1 MKTNQSAIIR
11 RAWLVL
17 MLIVTQAI
25 SAMAVTVTG
34 VVTDSQNEPLMGV
47 AVTEKGN
54 PANGSLTDLDGRY
67 TIDVA
72 PSATIVFTYTG
83 FISLEEAVAG
93 RTSIDVVLKENVEAL
108 DEVVVIG
115 YQTIKKKDLTGSV
128 SSVSAS
134 DIVPPLSPMWPRPC
148 RVNSPA

>member
-54 PANGSLTDLDGRY
+54 PANGSLTDLD
-67 TIDVA
+67 
-72 PSATIVFTYTG
+72 
-83 FISLEEAVAG
+83 
-93 RTSIDVVLKENVEAL
+93 
-108 DEVVVIG
+108 
-115 YQTIKKKDLTGSV
+115 
-128 SSVSAS
+128 
-134 DIVPPLSPMWPRPC
+134 
-148 RVNSPA
+148 